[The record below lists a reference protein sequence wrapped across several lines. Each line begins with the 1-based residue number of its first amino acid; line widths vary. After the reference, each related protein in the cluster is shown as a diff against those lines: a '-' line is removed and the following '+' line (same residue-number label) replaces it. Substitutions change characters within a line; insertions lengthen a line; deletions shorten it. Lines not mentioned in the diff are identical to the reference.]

1 MITVGE
7 LFELAAAAKEGKKIE
22 MESVI
27 RYHGY
32 YESRKRSTIREVDFL
47 SLSLNDLFDKDDTNE
62 EGLGYTYFVR
72 FKIKDDAKNACNM
85 VSAT

>member
-22 MESVI
+22 RESVT

-32 YESRKRSTIREVDFL
+32 YESRERSTKSEVDFL
-47 SLSLNDLFDKDDTNE
+47 SLSLNDLLDTDDTDD
-62 EGLGYTYFVR
+62 EGLGYTYYSR
-72 FKIKDDAKNACNM
+72 FKIKDDTKKE
-85 VSAT
+85 